1 MSLRYDYMPLAT
13 APENQPPAA
22 ELEEGRHADLER
34 RFWKNVCLQPPLYGA
49 DIEGTLFD
57 KDLKV
62 PLAPPSHGPTP
73 HHGWASASGLPSRRV
88 DPWLQSIA
96 WLWTLQ
102 RTHL

>member
-22 ELEEGRHADLER
+22 ELEEDRHADLER

-62 PLAPPSHGPTP
+62 PSPHLLMARRMYVCICASISLRGPFASH
-73 HHGWASASGLPSRRV
+73 HCLV
-88 DPWLQSIA
+88 MYC
-96 WLWTLQ
+96 
-102 RTHL
+102 